1 MKTKKRNGQRKAAQL
16 SFAAAVR
23 NVKNNLFVFKARG
36 INFDKFQYRGPYDKV
51 RIANWKYQTVGAF

>member
-1 MKTKKRNGQRKAAQL
+1 VQL

-36 INFDKFQYRGPYDKV
+36 INFDKCQYRGLYEKV
-51 RIANWKYQTVGAF
+51 RIANWKHQTLGAF